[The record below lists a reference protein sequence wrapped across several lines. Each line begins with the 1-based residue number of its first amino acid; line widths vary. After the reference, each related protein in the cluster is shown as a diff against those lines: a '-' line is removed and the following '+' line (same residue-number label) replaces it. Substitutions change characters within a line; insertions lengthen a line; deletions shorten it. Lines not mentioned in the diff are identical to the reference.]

1 MKEETEM
8 NEHDGS
14 LDVIKIVAPVLV
26 LVGFALILVGFTDL
40 GQMKTFR
47 FVLGEV
53 AAVTAIA
60 YSFQAARGVN
70 KFAPFGIAIWFAIA
84 SMNFAQAVWL
94 VAR

>member
-1 MKEETEM
+1 M
-8 NEHDGS
+8 NEQDSS
-14 LDVIKIVAPVLV
+14 LDIIKTVAPMLALV
-26 LVGFALILVGFTDL
+26 SFVLILVSFTDL

-60 YSFQAARGVN
+60 YSFQTARGVS

-84 SMNFAQAVWL
+84 SMNFAQAAWL